1 MDDVTLVNLVRNIS
15 IVASVIGLLAGFDL
29 ILGAKITSTLKNI
42 LDRAMINVDK
52 AIFSTKLRVTLG
64 VLFVL
69 ISGLMILLI
78 ISTRA

>member
-52 AIFSTKLRVTLG
+52 AVFSTKLRVTLG